1 MGFTPLGK
9 GRRGFTPVGG
19 AAPGFRPLRPIEP
32 EPAASAGPPPE
43 VLAEGSLDDE
53 EMSVSLRAEG
63 REEGFER
70 GYQEGQEQA
79 RAELAATVE
88 TAEELVKELQ
98 STRARMF
105 DSSRNDLVDMLAAS
119 LEWLHLASLETD
131 RELIVRVVDAV
142 LADFQGD
149 EKITLHVNPEDHDT
163 IVAELSL
170 GQRPWTGWDLS
181 IVQDA
186 EIQRGGC
193 LVKAPEGSVD
203 ATITERL
210 SRLQEEIEALR
221 AREDDELD
229 LEGDL

>member
-1 MGFTPLGK
+1 MGFTPLDK

-19 AAPGFRPLRPIEP
+19 TAPGFQPLGPSD
-32 EPAASAGPPPE
+32 PATAAQAGPPPE

-53 EMSVSLRAEG
+53 EMSASLRAEG
-63 REEGFER
+63 REEGLER
-70 GYQEGQEQA
+70 GYQEGLEQA
-79 RAELAATVE
+79 RAELATTVE

-98 STRARMF
+98 STRARVF
-105 DSSRNDLVDMLAAS
+105 DSSRNDLIDLLAAS
-119 LEWLHLASLETD
+119 LDWLHLASLESD

-149 EKITLHVNPEDHDT
+149 EKMSIHVHPEDHDT

-170 GQRPWTGWDLS
+170 GQRPWTGWDLT
-181 IVQDA
+181 IVQSE

-203 ATITERL
+203 ATVTERL
-210 SRLQEEIEALR
+210 SRLHDELEAMR
-221 AREDDELD
+221 AREDDALFGKDEL
-229 LEGDL
+229 